1 MKTRFLYFSFTLLIG
16 IFGTAQQIQAG
27 SQETQ
32 VDTYIDANG
41 DGTLVVKIRQD
52 AQTYINWKQNIG
64 DHPDLLVRDFKRQFA
79 AQYLSDFSFEK
90 DDLNRTATVK
100 MNGRAFALL
109 TRSGRY
115 SLGEIIN
122 ARFVSASNND
132 WIFRNRQ
139 EAGPQ
144 QNSSESEIHV
154 HLPKEAFNAKV
165 LNPQTDAPEL
175 TYEMPHP
182 SPFLSP
188 FLISALILGAIGVSI
203 LFVGL
208 ILPKRRVMIEPP
220 PSRTL
225 PSGG

>member
-1 MKTRFLYFSFTLLIG
+1 
-16 IFGTAQQIQAG
+16 
-27 SQETQ
+27 
-32 VDTYIDANG
+32 
-41 DGTLVVKIRQD
+41 
-52 AQTYINWKQNIG
+52 
-64 DHPDLLVRDFKRQFA
+64 
-79 AQYLSDFSFEK
+79 
-90 DDLNRTATVK
+90 

-122 ARFVSASNND
+122 ARFVSSSNND

-139 EAGPQ
+139 EGGPQ
-144 QNSSESEIHV
+144 QNSSDSEIHV

-175 TYEMPHP
+175 TYEMPRP

-208 ILPKRRVMIEPP
+208 ILPKRRVMTEPP
-220 PSRTL
+220 APRTL

>member
-1 MKTRFLYFSFTLLIG
+1 MKNRSLFFSLALLIG
-16 IFGTAQQIQAG
+16 MVGAVRPAQAA
-27 SQETQ
+27 SQETR
-32 VDTYIDANG
+32 VDTYIDDNG
-41 DGTLVVKIRQD
+41 DGTLVVKIKQD

-64 DHPDLLVRDFKRQFA
+64 DHPDLLVRDFRRQFA
-79 AQYLSDFSFEK
+79 SQYLSDFTFEK
-90 DDLNRTATVK
+90 DDLNRTATMK

-122 ARFVSASNND
+122 ARFVSTSNND
-132 WIFRNRQ
+132 WIFRN
-139 EAGPQ
+139 EKEGGPQ
-144 QNSSESEIHV
+144 QSTSESEIHV

-165 LNPQTDAPEL
+165 LNPDSDSPEL

-188 FLISALILGAIGVSI
+188 FLISALIIGVIGVSG

-208 ILPKRRVMIEPP
+208 ILPKRVTIEPP

-225 PSGG
+225 PYKG